1 MNKPR
6 LHRDQLRTNIRALDA
21 DSGRPLGYLLDLSP
35 GGLGLSG
42 NGENPLDQVQRLRL
56 EFPVRVRD
64 RRALEVPVEYRWL
77 EHTSGHH
84 WHAGFRIDRVP
95 DEDMAVLEHLM
106 TWYAD
111 P

>member
-21 DSGRPLGYLLDLSP
+21 GSGRPLGHLLDLSP
-35 GGLGLSG
+35 TGLGLSG
-42 NGENPLDQVQRLRL
+42 SGEEPIDSVRTLRL
-56 EFPVRVRD
+56 ELPVKVMD
-64 RRALEVPVEYRWL
+64 RRVLELPVEYRWL
-77 EHTSGHH
+77 RHTSGHR
-84 WHAGFRIDRVP
+84 WHAGFRITRVP